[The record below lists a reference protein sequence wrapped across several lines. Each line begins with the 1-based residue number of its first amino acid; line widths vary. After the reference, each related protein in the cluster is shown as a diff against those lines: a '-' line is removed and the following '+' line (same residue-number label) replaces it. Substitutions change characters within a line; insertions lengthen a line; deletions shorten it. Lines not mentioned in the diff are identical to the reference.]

1 MAIVYIPPELGI
13 KRPMAC
19 AICGVVLALQNA
31 TAGLIDTNNQQ
42 AFACVSHFAEVERL
56 IVGWADFAAHQRQAF
71 QERMLGQGGPHYDS
85 AHGGHNAH

>member
-1 MAIVYIPPELGI
+1 MAIVYIPPELGS

-19 AICGVVLALQNA
+19 AICGVALALQNA
-31 TAGLIDTNNQQ
+31 TAGLMDANNQQ

-71 QERMLGQGGPHYDS
+71 QERMLGQGGAHY
-85 AHGGHNAH
+85 GGHHNAH